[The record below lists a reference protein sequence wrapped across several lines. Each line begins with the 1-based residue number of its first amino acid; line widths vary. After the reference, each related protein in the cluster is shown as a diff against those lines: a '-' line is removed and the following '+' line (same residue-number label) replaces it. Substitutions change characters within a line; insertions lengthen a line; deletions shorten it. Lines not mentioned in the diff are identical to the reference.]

1 MRSKPAPKRLIAP
14 DPLYQNL
21 LVSKLINS
29 IMHDGKKTVAQ
40 KQVYQALKLIL
51 QKTNQEGLQVFLSCI
66 ENVKPQMEVRARRI
80 GGAAYQI
87 PTPVRNERKESLAI
101 RWLVEAARSRPN
113 SEYHTF
119 AEKLAAEIVA
129 AYNQEGA
136 AIKKRSDV
144 HRMAE
149 ANRAFAHFKW

>member
-1 MRSKPAPKRLIAP
+1 MRSKPEPKRLIAP

-101 RWLVEAARSRPN
+101 RWLVEAAQSPPN
-113 SEYHTF
+113 S
-119 AEKLAAEIVA
+119 
-129 AYNQEGA
+129 
-136 AIKKRSDV
+136 
-144 HRMAE
+144 
-149 ANRAFAHFKW
+149 